1 MCKIPKKLRTQIL
14 FLEEILKKMNLFS
27 FSKNSILYQVL
38 KKVFITLGSVLFIA
52 LCLWSIF
59 QYKSIN
65 NEAEDSL
72 RALGQSFQETFVNI
86 LKDEKQ
92 TDDLK
97 LIEDFLVSKKE
108 VAGVTIFNKDNKL
121 IFKKGDF
128 ILLDKRGSTVSTEE
142 KKNSKN
148 LYSIFM
154 SIYSESTKSKIGE
167 VIIFGYKEPL
177 TKKLTNNLIE
187 AFIYTF
193 SIVITLCFIVY
204 TITLKTLVIPLEELK
219 EKISKVNY
227 SNLKKIKFD
236 YQEENEISF
245 LGENFNTMIMH
256 TNRFHRLLKKSLDD
270 LEQQNVV
277 LEERVIERT
286 KDVTNILENLGQGF
300 MVFDEYGV
308 ILEDVSQAA
317 TEFFKEDLVY
327 NNMANVLTMD
337 SEKRKSFEKWLKQVW
352 GGRLLFKDLVG
363 FAPKSFKKGK
373 RHLKLEYRPIYE
385 IEDGKVTRKI
395 EKVIC
400 IATDVTK
407 EKQLEEK
414 AQREREQ
421 SQMVLLIIERPIE
434 LVDLIDDFKDF
445 TTEFLYENSDWT
457 LDEVFRK
464 FHTFKASF
472 SQFRISEMVNVIH
485 DIESKVSQ
493 WIDDSGERK
502 SLLKE
507 KELKELAEDVK
518 LCNDAFY
525 EFMRTN
531 RLIIEMANHAL
542 LSEDAHEF
550 TSIKQVGQFMQ
561 KKFGKDSQVYKEF
574 EEDFVLKKV
583 SGSFERFESV
593 VQEVSSNQG
602 KFVSYIIDESELKI
616 NTDDYSDFLSSC
628 VHLFRNAVDHGIED
642 PSERVD
648 KNKPE
653 QGKITVSFEE
663 KGKEFFRLKVKDDGR
678 GINPGVIKKA
688 ALKLGLKSE
697 SEIMNLKDE
706 ELIQLIFDQGISS
719 KEKVTDVS
727 GRGVGMDA
735 IKAEAEKVGGKV
747 WVESQVDVGT
757 TFFADLPLNIKNRKS
772 S

>member
-1 MCKIPKKLRTQIL
+1 MK
-14 FLEEILKKMNLFS
+14 LFS
-27 FSKNSILYQVL
+27 FSKSSISYQVL
-38 KKVFITLGSVLFIA
+38 KKVFVSLGGALFFA
-52 LCLWSIF
+52 LCFWSIF
-59 QYKSIN
+59 QYGVIKR
-65 NEAEDSL
+65 EAEGEL
-72 RALGQSFQETFVNI
+72 RVLGESFQETFINI
-86 LKDEKQ
+86 FEEENR
-92 TDDLK
+92 TDDFK
-97 LIEDFLVSKKE
+97 LIEDFLVSKKI
-108 VAGVTIFNKDNKL
+108 VAGIIIFDKNEKL
-121 IFKKGDF
+121 IYKKGDF
-128 ILLDKRGSTVSTEE
+128 LLVNKKVSRKVSSTKDS
-142 KKNSKN
+142 SKS

-154 SIYSESTKSKIGE
+154 PIYSKASKSKMGD
-167 VIIFGYKEPL
+167 VIIFGYQEPL
-177 TKKLTNNLIE
+177 INKFINKLVQ
-187 AFIYTF
+187 AFLYTF
-193 SIVITLCFIVY
+193 SIVISLCIIVY
-204 TITLKTLVIPLEELK
+204 SITLKVLVKPLEELT

-236 YQEENEISF
+236 YEEENEISF

-270 LEQQNVV
+270 VEQQNVA
-277 LEERVIERT
+277 LEERVVERT

-300 MVFDEYGV
+300 MVFDKYGV

-327 NNMANVLTMD
+327 SNMANVLNMD
-337 SEKRKSFEKWLKQVW
+337 SERKVSFEKWLKQVW
-352 GGRLLFKDLVG
+352 GGRFLFKDLVG
-363 FAPKSFKKGK
+363 FAPKYIKKGK

-385 IEDGKVTRKI
+385 VEDGKPTRNI
-395 EKVIC
+395 ENVIC
-400 IATDVTK
+400 ISTDVTK

-414 AQREREQ
+414 AQKEREQ

-445 TTEFLYENSDWT
+445 ITEFSYEDEDWT
-457 LDEVFRK
+457 LDETFRK

-472 SQFRISEMVNVIH
+472 SQFRISDMVNVIH
-485 DIESKVSQ
+485 EIESKVSK

-502 SLLKE
+502 SLLKDE
-507 KELKELAEDVK
+507 QLKELADDLKV
-518 LCNDAFY
+518 CNDLFY

-550 TSIKQVGQFMQ
+550 TSTKQFGQFMQ
-561 KKFGKDSQVYKEF
+561 KKFGKDSEVFKEF
-574 EEDFVLKKV
+574 EEEFVLKKV
-583 SGSFERFESV
+583 SGSFERFESIV
-593 VQEVSSNQG
+593 NEVSNNQG

-616 NTDDYSDFLSSC
+616 NTDDYSDFLASC
-628 VHLFRNAVDHGIED
+628 VHLFRNAVDHGIEG

-678 GINPGVIKKA
+678 GINPGIIRKA
-688 ALKLGLKSE
+688 ALKLGIKSE
-697 SEIMNLKDE
+697 QEIMSLKDE
-706 ELIQLIFDQGISS
+706 DLIQLIFDQGISS
-719 KEKVTDVS
+719 REKVTNIS

-747 WVESQVDVGT
+747 WVESQVDIGT
-757 TFFADLPLNIKNRKS
+757 TFIADLPLVIKSKKPS
-772 S
+772 